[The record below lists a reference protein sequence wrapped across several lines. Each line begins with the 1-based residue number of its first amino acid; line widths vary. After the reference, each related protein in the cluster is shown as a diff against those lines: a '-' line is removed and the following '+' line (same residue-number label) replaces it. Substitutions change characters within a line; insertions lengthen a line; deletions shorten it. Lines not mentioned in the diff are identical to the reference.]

1 MMIVMKEGATQAEVD
16 AVIRRVESVGAHA
29 HISAGELVTVIGA
42 IGDRE
47 HVANLGL
54 EGAPGVDHL
63 VPILKPYKLASLQ
76 YRRGDR
82 TVLEIDGR
90 RIGGEHFATIAG
102 PCTVE
107 SREVL
112 LDAARTVRDAGAQFL
127 RGGAY
132 KPRTS
137 PYSFQ
142 GLGEAG
148 LRLLAEAKAETG
160 LPIVTELMDVRDL
173 EPVLEVADVVQL
185 GARNMQNYTLL
196 TEVGRAG
203 KPVLLKR
210 GLSATLE
217 ELLMAAEYIL
227 KEGNEQVML
236 CERGIRTYEPS
247 YRFTLDL
254 MAVPVLR
261 ELTHLPIVIDPSHA
275 AGKRSLVEP
284 LSLAAAA
291 AGADGIIVEIHP
303 SPEDAVCDGP
313 QALYADDFAAYLR
326 KLEAAAEL
334 AGKQFTTVC
343 DAAHAASRVLPRRDR
358 VRIAVLGVGLIGGS
372 IGLAAREYVE
382 DAEVVGFGRDPERL
396 RMAVERGAIHRAAA
410 SMDEAVEGAQLCF
423 ACAPVGVLPEL
434 VRAALEASG
443 PDTVV
448 TDVGST
454 KQDLVERT
462 PDPRFVGGHPIAG
475 AETAGVEHARADL
488 FQGAVWYLTPHEQ
501 SGGLLYERLHRF
513 VVDVGARPVA
523 VDAETHDR
531 LVAVFS
537 HLPHVLANVLASQA
551 AGRLLEHGEALRQ
564 VGPSFRDMTRV
575 AGANTAMWSDIYR
588 SNRAAIIEEISAF
601 RRELDEVENLL
612 RDGGVEGWN
621 DRARDD
627 RRALLEAGSAEG
639 PVHELRITVPNRPGI
654 VAQVALELGRAGVN
668 IVDMALAPAS
678 DMRTGAMTLWIAGDS
693 QATRARE
700 LIEALGF
707 PVGSE

>member
-1 MMIVMKEGATQAEVD
+1 MMIVMKEGATKAEVD
-16 AVIRRVESVGAHA
+16 AVVKRVESVGAHA

-76 YRRGDR
+76 YRREQR

-107 SREVL
+107 SREVM
-112 LDAARTVRDAGAQFL
+112 LDTARTVRDAGAQFL

-173 EPVLEVADVVQL
+173 EPVLGVADVVQL

-203 KPVLLKR
+203 VPVLLKR
-210 GLSATLE
+210 GYSATLE

-303 SPEDAVCDGP
+303 CPEEAVCDGP

-334 AGKQFTTVC
+334 AGKQFSTV
-343 DAAHAASRVLPRRDR
+343 
-358 VRIAVLGVGLIGGS
+358 
-372 IGLAAREYVE
+372 
-382 DAEVVGFGRDPERL
+382 
-396 RMAVERGAIHRAAA
+396 
-410 SMDEAVEGAQLCF
+410 
-423 ACAPVGVLPEL
+423 
-434 VRAALEASG
+434 
-443 PDTVV
+443 
-448 TDVGST
+448 
-454 KQDLVERT
+454 
-462 PDPRFVGGHPIAG
+462 
-475 AETAGVEHARADL
+475 
-488 FQGAVWYLTPHEQ
+488 
-501 SGGLLYERLHRF
+501 
-513 VVDVGARPVA
+513 
-523 VDAETHDR
+523 
-531 LVAVFS
+531 
-537 HLPHVLANVLASQA
+537 
-551 AGRLLEHGEALRQ
+551 
-564 VGPSFRDMTRV
+564 
-575 AGANTAMWSDIYR
+575 
-588 SNRAAIIEEISAF
+588 
-601 RRELDEVENLL
+601 
-612 RDGGVEGWN
+612 
-621 DRARDD
+621 
-627 RRALLEAGSAEG
+627 
-639 PVHELRITVPNRPGI
+639 
-654 VAQVALELGRAGVN
+654 
-668 IVDMALAPAS
+668 
-678 DMRTGAMTLWIAGDS
+678 
-693 QATRARE
+693 
-700 LIEALGF
+700 
-707 PVGSE
+707 

>member
-76 YRRGDR
+76 YRRDER

-90 RIGGEHFATIAG
+90 RIGGDHFATVAG

-196 TEVGRAG
+196 TAVGRAG

-303 SPEDAVCDGP
+303 SPEEAVCDGP

-334 AGKQFTTVC
+334 AGKQFT
-343 DAAHAASRVLPRRDR
+343 
-358 VRIAVLGVGLIGGS
+358 AV
-372 IGLAAREYVE
+372 
-382 DAEVVGFGRDPERL
+382 
-396 RMAVERGAIHRAAA
+396 
-410 SMDEAVEGAQLCF
+410 Q
-423 ACAPVGVLPEL
+423 
-434 VRAALEASG
+434 
-443 PDTVV
+443 
-448 TDVGST
+448 
-454 KQDLVERT
+454 
-462 PDPRFVGGHPIAG
+462 
-475 AETAGVEHARADL
+475 
-488 FQGAVWYLTPHEQ
+488 
-501 SGGLLYERLHRF
+501 
-513 VVDVGARPVA
+513 
-523 VDAETHDR
+523 
-531 LVAVFS
+531 
-537 HLPHVLANVLASQA
+537 
-551 AGRLLEHGEALRQ
+551 
-564 VGPSFRDMTRV
+564 
-575 AGANTAMWSDIYR
+575 
-588 SNRAAIIEEISAF
+588 
-601 RRELDEVENLL
+601 
-612 RDGGVEGWN
+612 
-621 DRARDD
+621 
-627 RRALLEAGSAEG
+627 
-639 PVHELRITVPNRPGI
+639 
-654 VAQVALELGRAGVN
+654 
-668 IVDMALAPAS
+668 
-678 DMRTGAMTLWIAGDS
+678 
-693 QATRARE
+693 
-700 LIEALGF
+700 
-707 PVGSE
+707 

>member
-1 MMIVMKEGATQAEVD
+1 MMIVMKEGASQAEID
-16 AVIRRVESVGAHA
+16 AVVKRVESVGAHA

-76 YRRGDR
+76 YRREQR

-90 RIGGEHFATIAG
+90 RIGGEHFATMAG

-112 LDAARTVRDAGAQFL
+112 LDTARTVRDAGAQFL

-160 LPIVTELMDVRDL
+160 LPIVTELLDVRDL

-217 ELLMAAEYIL
+217 ELLMAAEYVL

-303 SPEDAVCDGP
+303 APEEAVCDGP

-334 AGKQFTTVC
+334 AGKQFSTV
-343 DAAHAASRVLPRRDR
+343 
-358 VRIAVLGVGLIGGS
+358 
-372 IGLAAREYVE
+372 
-382 DAEVVGFGRDPERL
+382 
-396 RMAVERGAIHRAAA
+396 
-410 SMDEAVEGAQLCF
+410 
-423 ACAPVGVLPEL
+423 
-434 VRAALEASG
+434 
-443 PDTVV
+443 
-448 TDVGST
+448 
-454 KQDLVERT
+454 
-462 PDPRFVGGHPIAG
+462 
-475 AETAGVEHARADL
+475 
-488 FQGAVWYLTPHEQ
+488 
-501 SGGLLYERLHRF
+501 
-513 VVDVGARPVA
+513 
-523 VDAETHDR
+523 
-531 LVAVFS
+531 
-537 HLPHVLANVLASQA
+537 
-551 AGRLLEHGEALRQ
+551 
-564 VGPSFRDMTRV
+564 
-575 AGANTAMWSDIYR
+575 
-588 SNRAAIIEEISAF
+588 
-601 RRELDEVENLL
+601 
-612 RDGGVEGWN
+612 
-621 DRARDD
+621 
-627 RRALLEAGSAEG
+627 
-639 PVHELRITVPNRPGI
+639 
-654 VAQVALELGRAGVN
+654 
-668 IVDMALAPAS
+668 
-678 DMRTGAMTLWIAGDS
+678 
-693 QATRARE
+693 
-700 LIEALGF
+700 
-707 PVGSE
+707 